1 MVFLKSVLIE
11 GALRPVD
18 EVTAAYLR
26 VKPGQKICPSCA
38 KRSNINE
45 GNAVETQET
54 VVSFD
59 VADEKPPE
67 AAIEEINK
75 AAELLNCSPL
85 KTSVGVRDRSYYGKR
100 KVREISKAAKAQCS
114 KALDVEISDSDL
126 DDAENECKKM

>member
-26 VKPGQKICPSCA
+26 VKPGQKICPTCA
-38 KRSNINE
+38 KRSNIND
-45 GNAVETQET
+45 GNAMETQET

-59 VADEKPPE
+59 VTDEKPPE

-85 KTSVGVRDRSYYGKR
+85 KTSVGVSYCSSINELDFNLQIVNLRSN
-100 KVREISKAAKAQCS
+100 S
-114 KALDVEISDSDL
+114 
-126 DDAENECKKM
+126 M